1 LHGKPVAKI
10 VALREEAGRLED
22 DPAIGMWADREDMKD
37 VEGEDS
43 NPTIPPLIPLITQ
56 PILTPEG
63 PKCILEEVY
72 FAGKND
78 SMTVTAK
85 QLRLRTSEVLKRVR
99 LGGSVT
105 VTLRGKPV
113 AKVVSLSDEKKKLT
127 DYAAFGM
134 WADREDMRDVHAWLK
149 KIRTPRYL
157 R

>member
-1 LHGKPVAKI
+1 LTRPG
-10 VALREEAGRLED
+10 RE
-22 DPAIGMWADREDMKD
+22 
-37 VEGEDS
+37 
-43 NPTIPPLIPLITQ
+43 
-56 PILTPEG
+56 
-63 PKCILEEVY
+63 CILGKVH
-72 FAGKND
+72 FAGEHD

-85 QLRLRTSEVLKRVR
+85 QLRLKTSEVLKRVR
-99 LGGSVT
+99 SGGRVT

-134 WADREDMRDVHAWLK
+134 WADREDMKDVHAWLK